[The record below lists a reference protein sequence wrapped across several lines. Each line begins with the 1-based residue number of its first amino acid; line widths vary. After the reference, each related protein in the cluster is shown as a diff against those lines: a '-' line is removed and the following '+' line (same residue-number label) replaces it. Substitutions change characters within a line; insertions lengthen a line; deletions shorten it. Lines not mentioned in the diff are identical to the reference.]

1 MESKEPLPV
10 LVHVG
15 FHKTATTF
23 LQKAFFDNNQL
34 GFYQYQ
40 RLQCSNLVH
49 KKLASLG
56 PFDKLSSDTINE
68 LHQFAKDAA
77 EKGLLG
83 IISHERLSGYPASG
97 GFDSKLILE
106 HIKEIFP
113 NAKILIIIREQISL
127 IQSVY
132 SQIITDGGGYSLS
145 DFLRYSLEPATV
157 RIPQFRLSFYEFDK
171 YISYCHTLFGKE
183 RVLVLP
189 YELLRENY
197 QDFLDKIGFFAL
209 ANDWENIKSSQKLP
223 ENFVVNA
230 KKSILIQN
238 ISRVLN
244 SLFYKNQLSNSALIR
259 IKYLPKKLKNLQ
271 QLSNAITPQFI
282 EKNINQKMKNYIREY
297 VGSYYCQS
305 NVRTSKLIGIN
316 LAQYNY
322 SVVDKGDSVAK
333 NSNV

>member
-1 MESKEPLPV
+1 MESKPLPV

-23 LQKAFFDNNQL
+23 LQKAFFANNQL
-34 GFYQYQ
+34 GFDQFQ
-40 RLQCSNLVH
+40 RLQCSKLVH
-49 KKLASLG
+49 RKIAALG

-68 LHQFAKDAA
+68 LHQFAKNAA
-77 EKGLLG
+77 EQGFLG
-83 IISHERLSGYPASG
+83 VISHERLSGYPASG

-106 HIKEIFP
+106 RIKEIFP
-113 NAKILIIIREQISL
+113 DAKILIIIREQISL

-132 SQIITDGGGYSLS
+132 SQMITDGGAYSLN

-171 YISYCHTLFGKE
+171 YISYCQTLFGKD

-189 YELLRENY
+189 YELLGENY

-209 ANDWENIKSSQKLP
+209 PNDWENIRGYQKLP
-223 ENFVVNA
+223 TNSVVNA

-244 SLFYKNQLSNSALIR
+244 ALFYKNQLSNSALIR
-259 IKYLPKKLKNLQ
+259 IKHLPSIYKNLH
-271 QLSNAITPQFI
+271 QLGNAITPKFI
-282 EKNINQKMKNYIREY
+282 EKNLNQKMKNYIREY

-305 NVRTSKLIGIN
+305 NIRTSELIGIN

-322 SVVDKGDSVAK
+322 SFIDK
-333 NSNV
+333 SNAVI